1 MNEVVANMTKMPGRI
16 LGEDIELQLNYSP
29 HPARVQADAGM
40 MEQVL
45 LNLAVNSRDAMP
57 RGGLLAIKI
66 PALRAFGRDGG
77 AGTRCADSQS
87 RAKFLLVLVPWRLKI
102 SPCLKAYICRSV

>member
-16 LGEDIELQLNYSP
+16 LGKDIELQLNYSP

-45 LNLAVNSRDAMP
+45 LNLAVNSHDAMP

-66 PALRAFGRDGG
+66 SALRSFGRDGG
-77 AGTRCADSQS
+77 ASTRCADSQS
-87 RAKFLLVLVPWRLKI
+87 RAKFLLVLAPWRINI